1 MSTNFRVI
9 KIVLTSVLSVLVIFL
24 VTIFLIW
31 QNNYRNRIYPGIKIG
46 DLDLGGKT
54 MSEASDLIAARSNE
68 ITNKGLVFNYYNRQ
82 ATLAATTVS
91 FDSDLSYSSL
101 SFANNEM
108 LMAAYGEEKNR
119 GFGNFILNYLKST
132 KQKTIATVYTIN
144 ENSVRKFLSDTF
156 SDLNIEAVNAY
167 FSISGDSGQK
177 HATVS
182 QEKIGKEINY
192 EEALMNIK
200 ENLNNFQNVNVS
212 IHTQSSY
219 PTVKQDDLN
228 KLTAMAEEIAERG
241 SITLQSP
248 ADITST
254 STKFWLIKPE
264 QIITWVKEKKQNDKL
279 VLALN
284 QEKIIEYLQ
293 KNIAPEFDK
302 DPILPRFEIK
312 DDKVTSW
319 QVGKNGYRI
328 NLEATAAAIKE
339 KFLSDKKNITIVTE
353 EVPADSLTSSNDFKI
368 KEILGTGYSR
378 FSGSPANRRHN
389 IKVGADTLHGL
400 LIKPGEDFS
409 LMKTLGNIDA
419 SSGYKTELVIRDN
432 KTVPEYGGGLCQ
444 IGTTMFRTALASGL
458 PITERRNHSYR
469 VSYYEPAGTD
479 ATIYDPAPDFRF
491 LNDTGNYILIQARI
505 KSDDLYFDFWGIKD
519 GRTATTTYPVIY
531 NIVKPEP
538 TKIIETTDL
547 APGEKKCTE
556 SAHNGADAYFDYTV
570 VYPENS
576 TTTPLHEQRFNSHYT
591 PWQAVCLVGA
601 ATSTSPTANTTSSES
616 IASSTDT
623 N

>member
-9 KIVLTSVLSVLVIFL
+9 KIISISILSILAIFL
-24 VTIFLIW
+24 ITLFLIW

-54 MSEASDLIAARSNE
+54 MSEANDLIAARSNE
-68 ITNKGLVFNYYNRQ
+68 ITNKGLVFNYYDRQ
-82 ATLAATTVS
+82 ETLAATTVS

-101 SFANNEM
+101 SFSNNEM
-108 LMAAYGEEKNR
+108 LMNAYGEEKGR
-119 GFGNFILNYLKST
+119 GFGNFILNYLKSN
-132 KQKTIATVYTIN
+132 KQKTIATAYTIN
-144 ENSVRKFLSDTF
+144 ENSVHKFLSETF
-156 SDLNIEAVNAY
+156 ADLNIEAVNAY
-167 FSISGDSGQK
+167 FSISEDSGQK
-177 HATVS
+177 HATVN

-192 EEALMNIK
+192 EEALMDIK
-200 ENLNNFQNVNVS
+200 ESLNNFQDVNVS

-219 PTVKQDDLN
+219 PTVRQDDLN
-228 KLTAMAEEIAERG
+228 KLTAMAEEIAESG

-248 ADITST
+248 TDTTST
-254 STKFWLIKPE
+254 STQFWLIKPE
-264 QIITWVKEKKQNDKL
+264 QIITWVKEEKQNDKL
-279 VLALN
+279 VLVLN

-293 KNIAPEFDK
+293 KNISPEFDK

-319 QVGKNGYRI
+319 QIGKNGYRI
-328 NLEATAAAIKE
+328 DLVATAATIKE
-339 KFLSDKKNITIVTE
+339 KFSSDKKNITIVTE

-368 KEILGTGYSR
+368 KEIIGTGHSR

-419 SSGYKTELVIRDN
+419 SSGYRTELVIRDN

-479 ATIYDPAPDFRF
+479 ATIYDPSPDFRF

-505 KSDDLYFDFWGIKD
+505 KGDDLYFDFWGVKD

-570 VYPENS
+570 VYPEGA
-576 TTTPLHEQRFNSHYT
+576 TTTPLHERRFNSHYT

-601 ATSTSPTANTTSSES
+601 ATSTPLTSGATSNEV
-616 IASSTDT
+616 IASSTDS